1 MDNYSIKADGRSAER
16 EKADGDKLSRGARF
30 KALIEGEYKDEFAA
44 LLEKALEERALS
56 ASSAENG
63 DSAARLTALLEKRY
77 GTLPGDA
84 AALLAAVEKDDPETR
99 RAESETRR
107 ENCAR
112 RLYDAWL
119 RESAHFRAAHHDFD
133 LASELDNADFREL
146 LRSGA
151 SVKAAYE
158 LTHREEIMR
167 SLARDME
174 QKLMRRLLSGADR
187 PREEGLSERSAAVV
201 KPDVAQMSKGARREI
216 IARVARGERISF

>member
-16 EKADGDKLSRGARF
+16 EKAAEDKLSRSARF

-44 LLEKALEERALS
+44 LLEKALEES
-56 ASSAENG
+56 ASSAANG
-63 DSAARLTALLEKRY
+63 DSATRLTALLEKRY

-84 AALLAAVEKDDPETR
+84 AALLAAVEKDDPEAR
-99 RAESETRR
+99 RAESELRR
-107 ENCAR
+107 KNCAR

-119 RESAHFRAAHHDFD
+119 RESAHFRAAHPDFD
-133 LASELDNADFREL
+133 LASELCNADFREL
-146 LRSGA
+146 LRCGA